1 MALGGGTFSVQNKK
15 LPGSYINFVAASRAS
30 SLLGERG
37 VVAMALPLDWGP
49 DDEIIEIDHEVFMR
63 GSKALLGYDYEHDNM
78 KPLREVFR
86 NAKKVLLYKMAG
98 EGATAASNTLATA
111 KQTGTRGNDLK
122 TTVRANVIEPEKFDV
137 LVMLDGITV
146 FQQLAVSAVTDLTA
160 NDYVNWKTSATL
172 TIHTGLPLEG
182 GANGATATA
191 TEWQGFLAL
200 LESQSFNVLACA
212 SETAEIRSLI
222 VAFTKRMRD
231 EIGLK
236 FQAVLFNAA
245 ADYEGVINVANAA
258 SMVYWTAGALAGA
271 EIYQSL
277 TNKVYDGDYDVP
289 ADYTQIQLE
298 QALTAGKFIFHR
310 VGDTIRV
317 LEDINSLV
325 TLSADSKSE
334 DFSRNQTIRVLDQ
347 VATDIATVFNV
358 KYLGQIANDDSG
370 RISLWS
376 DVVSFLGELR
386 DLRAIDAFNEEDIK
400 VIEGST
406 KKAVVV
412 NFSLTPIS
420 AMTQLYMTV
429 VVQ

>member
-1 MALGGGTFSVQNKK
+1 MA
-15 LPGSYINFVAASRAS
+15 
-30 SLLGERG
+30 E
-37 VVAMALPLDWGP
+37 
-49 DDEIIEIDHEVFMR
+49 
-63 GSKALLGYDYEHDNM
+63 
-78 KPLREVFR
+78 
-86 NAKKVLLYKMAG
+86 KV
-98 EGATAASNTLATA
+98 TAASNTLATA
-111 KQTGTRGNDLK
+111 KQTGTRGNSLK
-122 TTVRANVIEPEKFDV
+122 TIVRANVLETTKFDV
-137 LVMLDGITV
+137 LVTLDGITV
-146 FQQLAVSAVTDLTA
+146 FQQLAVSVVADLAT
-160 NDYVNWKTSATL
+160 NDYVSWKTGASL
-172 TIHTGLPLEG
+172 TIHAGLPLEG

-245 ADYEGVINVANAA
+245 ADYEGVVNVANAA

-334 DFSRNQTIRVLDQ
+334 DFTRNQTIRVLDQ
-347 VATDIATVFNV
+347 IATDIATIFNV
-358 KYLGQIANDDSG
+358 KYLGQIANDNSG

-376 DVVSFLGELR
+376 DVVSFLSELR
-386 DLRAIDAFNEEDIK
+386 DLRAIDAFDEEDIK
-400 VIEGST
+400 VIAGST

-412 NFSLTPIS
+412 NFSLTLIS